1 MIFCHTFI
9 ILFFYFHL
17 GIANV
22 GGVFVVLLFGCM
34 FALIVAICEFMWNVK
49 KVAVEEKITPFE
61 ALKSELSFALNLS
74 ITTKP
79 VHNKTSEEGSKS
91 AASRSLK
98 SQSPQVSHNE
108 SEHETRSI
116 MNAEN
121 DTVIGGKNAVKT
133 LSKFSKIANLFGR
146 KFNQ

>member
-1 MIFCHTFI
+1 MASGAAE
-9 ILFFYFHL
+9 L

-61 ALKSELSFALNLS
+61 ALKSELFFALNLS

-79 VHNKTSEEGSKS
+79 VHKQSSEEGSPE
-91 AASRSLK
+91 RSLK
-98 SQSPQVSHNE
+98 SQSPPVSHNG
-108 SEHETRSI
+108 SEQEPEARSI
-116 MNAEN
+116 MEN
-121 DTVIGGKNAVKT
+121 GQTNGKNNGAA
-133 LSKFSKIANLFGR
+133 LSTFSKIGNLFCR